1 MAQGWRTTTMFAAG
15 AIAGG
20 VVVLGIYLAWLQ
32 PQAPEPARPIPYSLA
47 TDPAPQSGTAPVTT
61 AAAPAPLVPVGTCPT
76 QPVAQAATPD
86 DGLFVVNP
94 MAAGRASTDPDPYLA
109 VAREAMEQGR
119 ARDAEVALIAACH
132 AAEQSFG
139 RPSAP
144 LADIKSQMGQHYV
157 ALASREQ
164 LDTSRESLLQRA
176 SALFAESADSYAAAL
191 GKNASKTRMAEQ
203 RLAALREPLPVWAPA
218 APLAVASPAQQPE
231 PAVSSAKPDPDTSRL
246 GASRSSSLAA
256 PLRTEDLGKVES
268 DLERL
273 YNQARAVSSDPA
285 GVQRRHEQA
294 LAQRSACRGDAQCLR
309 DWAAQRKRQLF
320 GEF

>member
-1 MAQGWRTTTMFAAG
+1 MAQGWRSTTMFAAG

-20 VVVLGIYLAWLQ
+20 VVVLGIYLGWVK
-32 PQAPEPARPIPYSLA
+32 PQAPEPPQPIPYSLSA
-47 TDPAPQSGTAPVTT
+47 DPAAQPGVAPPAVV
-61 AAAPAPLVPVGTCPT
+61 AAAPSASVAGGTCPA
-76 QPVAQAATPD
+76 QPVAQATTPD

-94 MAAGRASTDPDPYLA
+94 MTAGRGSAKPDSYLA

-157 ALASREQ
+157 ALAAREPAE
-164 LDTSRESLLQRA
+164 DARESLLQRA
-176 SALFAESADSYAAAL
+176 SALFAESASTYAAAL

-203 RLAALREPLPVWAPA
+203 RLASLREPRPALAPA
-218 APLAVASPAQQPE
+218 APVVVAAPAHAE
-231 PAVSSAKPDPDTSRL
+231 VEPDTSRL
-246 GASRSSSLAA
+246 GAARSSSLAA
-256 PLRTEDLGKVES
+256 PLRNEDLGKVES

-273 YNQARAVSSDPA
+273 YNQARSVSSDPA
-285 GVQRRHEQA
+285 GVQRRHQQA
-294 LAQRSACRGDAQCLR
+294 LAQRAACRGDAECLR
-309 DWAAQRKRQLF
+309 SWAAQRKRQLF
-320 GEF
+320 SEF